1 MFWIVAVKKCIFPRE
16 IFLMQIRN
24 GHLGLF
30 TKKQKNKKEEKLM
43 SDPRGLCSQSLSS
56 INTLFVESNTKCAFV
71 NNTMSAKNIFVVWKL
86 GFCAGDHDL
95 KKKTSEDHY

>member
-1 MFWIVAVKKCIFPRE
+1 MVILDSLP
-16 IFLMQIRN
+16 
-24 GHLGLF
+24 
-30 TKKQKNKKEEKLM
+30 KNKKKEKLM

-95 KKKTSEDHY
+95 KKINLWRSLLAFMQD

>member
-1 MFWIVAVKKCIFPRE
+1 
-16 IFLMQIRN
+16 
-24 GHLGLF
+24 
-30 TKKQKNKKEEKLM
+30 M
-43 SDPRGLCSQSLSS
+43 SNPRGLCSQSLSS

-95 KKKTSEDHY
+95 KK